1 MKYESYN
8 DDKKFF
14 AQDCEEQMRLM
25 VAVGDVL
32 ADDITE
38 ETISVIKEFDCVNKF
53 LELPL
58 NSPEEVN
65 LKKIFATAVVI
76 ANEKGILPFRLP
88 ENAEEIASLVDEGLT
103 RVKLAFKQ
111 QTGEMDAY
119 EVADALIDKVALRAI
134 VILDSVIDESLPIIA
149 ESLSKLALKHPYTA
163 SLAPFIEIV
172 VPYVAEP
179 VKNAICKGIRFIAN
193 ESKPIVHKAIDYVKG
208 KAKSFAVNLTKKLN
222 PVLLS

>member
-32 ADDITE
+32 TDDITE

-76 ANEKGILPFRLP
+76 ANEKDILPFRLP
-88 ENAEEIASLVDEGLT
+88 ESAE
-103 RVKLAFKQ
+103 
-111 QTGEMDAY
+111 
-119 EVADALIDKVALRAI
+119 
-134 VILDSVIDESLPIIA
+134 
-149 ESLSKLALKHPYTA
+149 
-163 SLAPFIEIV
+163 
-172 VPYVAEP
+172 
-179 VKNAICKGIRFIAN
+179 
-193 ESKPIVHKAIDYVKG
+193 
-208 KAKSFAVNLTKKLN
+208 
-222 PVLLS
+222 

>member
-14 AQDCEEQMRLM
+14 AQECDEQMRLM
-25 VAVGDVL
+25 VAVGNVL

-38 ETISVIKEFDCVNKF
+38 ETISVIKEFDCINEF

-76 ANEKGILPFRLP
+76 ANEKSILPFRLP

-119 EVADALIDKVALRAI
+119 EVADALIDKAVSRAI
-134 VILDSVIDESLPIIA
+134 AILDSVIDEGLPIIA
-149 ESLSKLALKHPYTA
+149 ESMSKLALKHPYTA
-163 SLAPFIEIV
+163 PLAPFIEIV

-179 VKNAICKGIRFIAN
+179 VKNAICKGIRFIAK
-193 ESKPIVHKAIDYVKG
+193 ESKPIIHKAIDYVKS
-208 KAKSFAVNLTKKLN
+208 KAKSFAVNLTRKLN
-222 PVLLS
+222 SFLLS

>member
-1 MKYESYN
+1 M
-8 DDKKFF
+8 
-14 AQDCEEQMRLM
+14 
-25 VAVGDVL
+25 
-32 ADDITE
+32 
-38 ETISVIKEFDCVNKF
+38 
-53 LELPL
+53 
-58 NSPEEVN
+58 
-65 LKKIFATAVVI
+65 
-76 ANEKGILPFRLP
+76 
-88 ENAEEIASLVDEGLT
+88 VDEGLT

-111 QTGEMDAY
+111 QTGEMDEY
-119 EVADALIDKVALRAI
+119 EVTDALIDKAASLAI
-134 VILDSVIDESLPIIA
+134 AILDSVIDEGLPIIA